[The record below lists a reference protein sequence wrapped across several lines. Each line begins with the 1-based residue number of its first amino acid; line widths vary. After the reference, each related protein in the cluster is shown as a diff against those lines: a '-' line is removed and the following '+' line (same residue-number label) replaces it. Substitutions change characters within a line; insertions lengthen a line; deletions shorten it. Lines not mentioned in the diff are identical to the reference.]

1 MGSKPGARDVRRRGR
16 LFYGWRVLAAAAL
29 QGMFG
34 GGTAHSGFSVFFLPI
49 QRDLGLSYTSMS
61 LVFSLARGEGGASGF
76 VLGWL
81 VDKVG
86 SRPMVLIGGLT
97 AGIGMVLLSQVHAYW
112 LLLLVYVGVVSIGRS
127 AGMGQTLM
135 AAVNQWF
142 IRHKALAMSTLM
154 TSFAMGGAIAVPLLA
169 LGIERLGWRATL
181 LSAGLFIGLLT
192 LPVALII
199 RSKPEDLGL
208 RPDGTLA
215 TRPAALAARRGRSA
229 PAEGTWDFTVRQAL
243 RTRTFWL
250 LVVAIGLRV
259 VVVDALTV
267 HQIPMLV
274 WKGINEQTAAF
285 YVSLIF
291 ILSIPL
297 RFGLGLAGGLF
308 SPRKV
313 VFAGMSV
320 GALGLLGMLTLEGVP
335 AVVGLVVALAV
346 VEGVTSV
353 NWITVSDYFGRSR
366 FASLLG
372 VMSAFLNIGSATAPV
387 LSGWA
392 FDRTQSYN
400 LVLATALPLFL
411 AGGIVFALARPPILP
426 GLATVQGGTPPH

>member
-1 MGSKPGARDVRRRGR
+1 MGSEPGDRDVRRRGR
-16 LFYGWRVLAAAAL
+16 LFYGWRVLAAAGL

-61 LVFSLARGEGGASGF
+61 LVFSLARAEGGVSGF

-86 SRPMVLIGGLT
+86 SRRLVLFGGLT

-135 AAVNQWF
+135 AVVNQWF

-169 LGIERLGWRATL
+169 LGIEHLGWRATL
-181 LSAGLFIGLLT
+181 LYAGLFIGLLT

-208 RPDGTLA
+208 RPDGSLA
-215 TRPAALAARRGRSA
+215 SRPASLAGWRGRRS
-229 PAEGTWDFTVRQAL
+229 PPDGTGDFTVRQAL
-243 RTRTFWL
+243 RTRAFWL
-250 LVVAIGLRV
+250 LLVAIGLRV
-259 VVVDALTV
+259 VVVDALTI

-285 YVSLIF
+285 YVSLMF
-291 ILSIPL
+291 FLSIPL

-313 VFAGMSV
+313 VFAGMSI

-335 AVVGLVVALAV
+335 AVVGLIVALAV

-366 FASLLG
+366 FASLMG
-372 VMSAFLNIGSATAPV
+372 VMSAFLNLGSATAPV

-392 FDRTQSYN
+392 FDQTQSYN
-400 LVLATALPLFL
+400 LVLATCLPLFL
-411 AGGIVFALARPPILP
+411 AGGIVFALARPPSLP
-426 GLATVQGGTPPH
+426 GPSPH